1 MPRSWRELIEAGI
14 FLWPQSHLIP
24 GMLREFD
31 LPELAGMLEQGCD
44 FEAAEP
50 WDGFFRSPER

>member
-1 MPRSWRELIEAGI
+1 MKFIHCADLHLGSA
-14 FLWPQSHLIP
+14 FLGL
-24 GMLREFD
+24 GRD

-50 WDGFFRSPER
+50 WDGFFRPLIR